1 VSTGQE
7 AAPLGPPIK
16 GPTAFSGDTRRFLA
30 LTTWLA
36 FMDFKV
42 RYFGSALG
50 YLWQL
55 VRPLLLFGVLYVV
68 FTKFVR
74 FNEGV
79 RYFPAILLTGIMLFT
94 FFSDATSAAV
104 TSVLDR
110 ENLVRKI
117 QFPRIVVPLS
127 VVLTAFFNL
136 LVNVVAVMVFVIA
149 TGVDPHWTWALFPLI
164 VLGFGV
170 LAVGV
175 SMLLSALYVRFRDV
189 RPIWDVALQVL
200 FYGSPILY
208 ALEVI
213 PDETIQKALLI
224 SPIAAMLQQARHW
237 LIDPT
242 APTAAEAIG
251 GAERLLA
258 PAGIMVG
265 LFLLGLWAFSRQAP
279 RIAEDL

>member
-1 VSTGQE
+1 MSARQE
-7 AAPLGPPIK
+7 TAPLGVPIK
-16 GPTAFSGDTRRFLA
+16 GPTAFSGDPRRFLA

-94 FFSDATSAAV
+94 FFSDATSMAV

-136 LVNVVAVMVFVIA
+136 LVNVVAVMVFVLA

-164 VLGFGV
+164 VLAFGV

-175 SMLLSALYVRFRDV
+175 AMLVSALYVRFRDV
-189 RPIWDVALQVL
+189 KPIWEVALQVL
-200 FYGSPILY
+200 FYASPILY
-208 ALEVI
+208 ALEIV
-213 PDETIQKALLI
+213 PDERIQKAILFN
-224 SPIAAMLQQARHW
+224 PIAALLQQGRHW
-237 LIDPT
+237 LIDPS
-242 APTAAEAIG
+242 APSAAQAIG
-251 GAERLLA
+251 GAERLLV
-258 PAGIMVG
+258 PGGIVVAI
-265 LFLLGLWAFSRQAP
+265 FVLGLWVFTRQAP

>member
-1 VSTGQE
+1 MSATRE
-7 AAPLGPPIK
+7 ALPLGAPIK
-16 GPTAFSGDTRRFLA
+16 GPTAFSGDARRFVA

-36 FMDFKV
+36 FMEFKV

-68 FTKFVR
+68 FTEFVR

-79 RYFPAILLTGIMLFT
+79 RYFPAILLTGIMLYT
-94 FFSDATSAAV
+94 FFADSTSSAV

-136 LVNVVAVMVFVIA
+136 LVNILAVMVFVLA
-149 TGVDPHWTWALFPLI
+149 TGVDPHWTWVLFPLI
-164 VLGFGV
+164 VVGFGF

-175 SMLLSALYVRFRDV
+175 SMLVSALYVRFRDV
-189 RPIWDVALQVL
+189 KPIWEVVTQVL

-213 PDETIQKALLI
+213 PDKTIQKLLLI

-242 APTAAEAIG
+242 APSAAEAIG

-258 PAGIMVG
+258 PAGIAVG